1 MINLIWMLL
10 IVTGVVVAGVNGRM
24 EEVNQALFS
33 GAQQGVTL
41 SLTLAGF
48 LIFWL
53 GMMKIAEVAGM
64 IQKLGAWMRPLL
76 HRLFPSIP
84 PNHPAMG
91 YIVSNMTANL
101 LGLGNAATP
110 MGIKAMEA
118 LQSLNKDQETASPA
132 MCTLVAIN
140 TASLT
145 LVPLMVIGVRLQYGS
160 FAATEI
166 VAPAIIA
173 TTCSTLVAILVDR
186 HFRRKNWRSP

>member
-10 IVTGVVVAGVNGRM
+10 IVIGVVVAGVSGRM
-24 EEVNQALFS
+24 EEVNQALFA

-76 HRLFPSIP
+76 HRIFPSIP
-84 PNHPAMG
+84 ANHPAMG

-118 LQSLNKDQETASPA
+118 LQSLNKDKETASPA